1 MKIVIYFVV
10 IERYRW
16 WKREREEGGE
26 NESFFN
32 VYLECFVYFVV
43 YIGIELISFYFVIM
57 DLVGKVVLV
66 MGGFCGIGKVII
78 EVFLV

>member
-1 MKIVIYFVV
+1 MKIVIYFVDWLRDV
-10 IERYRW
+10 GEG
-16 WKREREEGGE
+16 REREEEGE

-32 VYLECFVYFVV
+32 VYLESFVYFVV